1 MFSIISVLLSI
12 TLLILLL
19 STDILQ
25 ENTDQPDPQEIQRNK
40 EINQYNMFLLTHQE
54 NSDTLKQNH

>member
-25 ENTDQPDPQEIQRNK
+25 EDPKPNPQIEQRNK
-40 EINQYNMFLLTHQE
+40 EINEYNMFLLTHQE